1 MFDKLKPYQP
11 HAIVVAML
19 AVTAFIWHHYTPK
32 PAPVEQWTPAKPAPQ
47 LQATPKTTI
56 APPKVAVFVPAAKG
70 KLDLPPEVQADPK
83 QHVINA
89 TVVASDD
96 HPQTITTV
104 IDDQTGEVQT
114 FVRREPL
121 PWLAAEQR
129 GELRFDVGIKQGLAR
144 VGRLS
149 VREDLLQVKAL
160 HAGLNASIDTD
171 LQFFVGGG
179 VGYRW

>member
-1 MFDKLKPYQP
+1 MSKIEKFGVLFVGL
-11 HAIVVAML
+11 VVL
-19 AVTAFIWHHYTPK
+19 ALVWNYFK
-32 PAPVEQWTPAKPAPQ
+32 VDPAPVNTSTPAIKAPQ
-47 LQATPKTTI
+47 VAAIPHQDITPPHVSVY
-56 APPKVAVFVPAAKG
+56 APAAKK

-83 QHVINA
+83 QHVIEA

-129 GELRFDVGIKQGLAR
+129 GELRLDVGIKNALAR
-144 VGRLS
+144 VGRITL
-149 VREDLLQVKAL
+149 REDLLQVKAL

-171 LQFFVGGG
+171 GQYFAGGG